1 MAAAGRRP
9 PRRDGWLWLGLP
21 LLLALLALGA
31 LGWATSAAPGGALSA
46 WADVS
51 LIWLLLPFLALGLLL
66 MAALGA
72 MVYGVL
78 KAISWLPGP
87 LRKAARIAAR
97 IERQA
102 AGVSGRM
109 TRPFAVI
116 GGFAAAARS
125 ALRRLAAGGRN
136 G

>member
-46 WADVS
+46 WADIS
-51 LIWLLLPFLALGLLL
+51 LIWLLLPFFGVGLLV
-66 MAALGA
+66 MAALGG

-78 KAISWLPGP
+78 KVIDWLPGP
-87 LRKAARIAAR
+87 LRRGAHIAAR
-97 IERQA
+97 VERV
-102 AGVSGRM
+102 AGRVSARA
-109 TRPFAVI
+109 THPFAIVD
-116 GGFAAAARS
+116 GFIAAVRAAAH
-125 ALRRLAAGGRN
+125 RLVVGGRN
-136 G
+136 E